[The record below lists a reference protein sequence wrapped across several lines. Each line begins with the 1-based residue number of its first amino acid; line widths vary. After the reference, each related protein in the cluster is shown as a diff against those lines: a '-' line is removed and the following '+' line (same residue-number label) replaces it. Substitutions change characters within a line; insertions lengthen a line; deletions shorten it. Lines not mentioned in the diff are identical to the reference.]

1 MPRKTIWLIV
11 GVGLLTTDCTRK
23 AVDPRPI
30 SRLELDEESSC
41 GFTMAPGE
49 EFYYD
54 LQTRYYVLRSDV
66 SITIQPDTANGPVSP
81 EGLFDKHPCLL
92 RDSGAAYLDRGF
104 YIYRLAPGW
113 TFYSADLDLR
123 ADPAINR
130 VLPIYVTSQ
139 EWAAFKVTDLIDVQF
154 EDSVTW
160 DEAERILAGFNL
172 HFVGENRYRDLLWQ
186 VRLDDSLKGSP
197 LACGNALHVTEGVRW
212 ACASQYATLVPTLG
226 RH

>member
-1 MPRKTIWLIV
+1 MPRKTIWLV
-11 GVGLLTTDCTRK
+11 VAVGLLTTDCTHK
-23 AVDPRPI
+23 AVDLRPI
-30 SRLELDEESSC
+30 SRLELDQESSC

-54 LQTRYYVLRSDV
+54 LQTRYYVHRSDV

-104 YIYRLAPGW
+104 YIYCLAPGW
-113 TFYSADLDLR
+113 TFSSADLDLR

-130 VLPIYVTSQ
+130 VLPVYLWPSLGEFQ
-139 EWAAFKVTDLIDVQF
+139 VTDLIDVQF
-154 EDSVTW
+154 EDSVAR
-160 DEAERILAGFNL
+160 DEAERILADFNL
-172 HFVGENRYRDLLWQ
+172 RYVEENQYRNLLWE
-186 VRLDDSLKGSP
+186 VRLDDTRKGSP

-212 ACASQYATLVPTLG
+212 ACARQYSTGELAPS